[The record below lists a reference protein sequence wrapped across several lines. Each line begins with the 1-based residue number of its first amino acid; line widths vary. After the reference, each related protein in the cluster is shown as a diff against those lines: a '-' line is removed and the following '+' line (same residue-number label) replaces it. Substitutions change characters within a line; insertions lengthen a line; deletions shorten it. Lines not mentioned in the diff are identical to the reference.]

1 MSREEIREALI
12 EGLGTWTSGQKLA
25 RSFKISRAAVWKA
38 VQSLRAEGYDIESS
52 KRGYRLASMPDL
64 INEDLVK
71 SGLKTRFV
79 GRTLISRQSV
89 TSTNAEAKRIA
100 PSAENGTVVVAE
112 VQTLGRGR
120 MERSWHS
127 PKGGVWMSVILKP
140 KIPPNLASRV
150 NMAAAV
156 AVARALEG
164 LYGLDVG
171 IKWPN
176 DLLVGER
183 KVSGIL
189 TEIGAE
195 MDSLDYAVVG
205 IGINANLDP
214 DLFPEEWKAT
224 SLSRLLGRD
233 VLRAELV
240 RRVLEELEEAFAD
253 LESSFVEVREEWR
266 RRSATLDRKVRII
279 TMDGEFEG
287 RAEALEADGSLLVR
301 RDDGRRERVFAGD
314 CIHLRPA
321 TETPEEGS

>member
-1 MSREEIREALI
+1 LSREEIREALI
-12 EGLGTWTSGQKLA
+12 EELGSWTSGQKLA
-25 RSFKISRAAVWKA
+25 SSLKISRAAVWKA

-52 KRGYRLASMPDL
+52 KRGYRLESVPDL
-64 INEDLVK
+64 ISEDLVK
-71 SGLKTRFV
+71 SGIRTRFV
-79 GRTLISRQSV
+79 GRAVLSHQSL

-100 PSAENGTVVVAE
+100 PWAEEGTVVVAE
-112 VQTLGRGR
+112 VQTSGRGR

-140 KIPPNLASRV
+140 KIPPALASRV

-164 LYGLDVG
+164 LYGLDVR

-176 DLLVGER
+176 DLLVGE
-183 KVSGIL
+183 KKISGIL

-205 IGINANLDP
+205 IGINANLEP
-214 DLFPEEWKAT
+214 DHFPEEWKAT
-224 SLSRLLGRD
+224 SLSCLLGRE

-240 RRVLEELEEAFAD
+240 RRVLEEVEDASSD
-253 LESSFVEVREEWR
+253 LESSFEGVREEWR
-266 RRSATLDRKVRII
+266 LCSATLGHRVRIV
-279 TMDGEFEG
+279 TRDGEFEG
-287 RAEALEADGSLLVR
+287 RAEALGADGSLLVR
-301 RDDGRRERVFAGD
+301 RDDGRRKRVFAGD

-321 TETPEEGS
+321 TEMMDEG

>member
-1 MSREEIREALI
+1 LSREEIKGALVRR
-12 EGLGTWTSGQKLA
+12 LGSWTSGQELA
-25 RSFKISRAAVWKA
+25 RSLKISRAAVWKQ
-38 VQSLRAEGYDIESS
+38 VQSLRVEGYEIEASR
-52 KRGYRLASMPDL
+52 KGYRLASMPDL
-64 INEDLVK
+64 ISEDLVK
-71 SGLKTRFV
+71 AGLETKFV
-79 GRTLISRQSV
+79 GRTILSRSSV

-112 VQTLGRGR
+112 VQTVGRGR

-140 KIPPNLASRV
+140 HIPPALASRV

-156 AVARALEG
+156 ALARALEG
-164 LYGLDVG
+164 LYGLDVR

-176 DLLVGER
+176 DLLVGEM

-224 SLSRLLGRD
+224 SISRLLGRD
-233 VLRAELV
+233 VLRARLV
-240 RRVLEELEEAFAD
+240 QRVLEELEGACEEVEA
-253 LESSFVEVREEWR
+253 SFDQVYEEWKD
-266 RRSATLDRKVRII
+266 RSATLGRRVRII
-279 TMDGEFEG
+279 TRSGEFEG
-287 RAEALEADGSLLVR
+287 RAAALEADGALVVR
-301 RDDGRRERVFAGD
+301 RDDGPFERVIAGD
-314 CIHLRPA
+314 CVHLRPA
-321 TETPEEGS
+321 IEKVEE